1 MVMWEGGTRWIG
13 QKWEEV
19 LTGYHFTI
27 LLVLNQIKII
37 CYSKIKL
44 KKKANCM
51 NEVDLQVPCLEIAT
65 KLIGVTIILINL
77 ECFFKYCIIDIL

>member
-19 LTGYHFTI
+19 LTGYHFMI

-51 NEVDLQVPCLEIAT
+51 NEVDLQVPSLEIAT
-65 KLIGVTIILINL
+65 KLIKMYPFGMMFMYSN
-77 ECFFKYCIIDIL
+77 CI